1 MVGVTSTATIIIVT
15 ITIVIINII
24 TDTIIIN
31 DWQRVAWRPGS
42 GSAQFCDPRL
52 HHSAVSTVASYH
64 PTTTTTTTTTTN
76 TITPTTPSN
85 TTTTCTAA
93 VECWKVVCVAV

>member
-1 MVGVTSTATIIIVT
+1 MVGVTSTVIIIIVT

-24 TDTIIIN
+24 TDTIIII

-52 HHSAVSTVASYH
+52 HWDEV
-64 PTTTTTTTTTTN
+64 
-76 TITPTTPSN
+76 
-85 TTTTCTAA
+85 
-93 VECWKVVCVAV
+93 